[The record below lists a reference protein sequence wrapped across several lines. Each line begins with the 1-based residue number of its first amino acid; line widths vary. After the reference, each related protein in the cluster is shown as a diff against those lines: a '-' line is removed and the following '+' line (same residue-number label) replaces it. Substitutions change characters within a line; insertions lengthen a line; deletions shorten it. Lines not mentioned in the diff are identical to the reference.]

1 MSASRRVEVPPR
13 VARGRGHFLARVHVR
28 VVSRVFSP
36 TVLSFSSGGGIRPS
50 RRPRR
55 FAFTLHL
62 DLATLG
68 TSPMAPPRALARALA
83 RGLPSRAGVAPS
95 RALPLAFT
103 PARHKATQAT
113 ARVAPPPDLP
123 FYASWIGGF
132 LGASLSREQLDAFAA
147 AFLPSHHAARIAA
160 TTPGTTPASTPDASA
175 ALAAAKRERDA
186 AASRV
191 SALEADALALRLRL
205 AQTDAAALESLR
217 AEAAD
222 ARAEAAD
229 ARIALNAARDRADVA
244 TAALATAKSDALDE
258 VRAATLAEF
267 DATRVSLE
275 ANARDALHAA
285 VARAEAAERALAAR
299 EASAKASSDAATHP
313 TFGRLLHD
321 FGYKR
326 VFATPA
332 GNLAS
337 KDKVMVYDQ
346 QRAFREER
354 AALIAAEKAKA
365 PAFSIPG
372 IISIAEGTAAI
383 RGGRRKTG
391 VDDAPRPTVSILDGQ
406 HRVGAID
413 ILIREGR
420 LRPDDPVL
428 VEVFPNVDDDEA
440 AALFREINSAQP
452 VRLVDM
458 PGETTPEAKW
468 ALEGA
473 AQRLKARYP
482 AMFSA
487 STRCKAPNVHI
498 DQLREEMHE
507 ARVMERFALASEEAT
522 LAWLDAVNDRL
533 AERDD
538 DAWLAARPKRGKGS
552 GGTRATYLK
561 ALAKAREHGFYLGMD
576 FNWLDPT
583 DDEVNE
589 SE

>member
-13 VARGRGHFLARVHVR
+13 VARGRGHFRARVHVR

-36 TVLSFSSGGGIRPS
+36 TVLSFASGGGIRPS

-55 FAFTLHL
+55 FAFILHP

-95 RALPLAFT
+95 RAPPLAFA

-113 ARVAPPPDLP
+113 TRVAPPPDLP

-147 AFLPSHHAARIAA
+147 AFLPSHPAARAA
-160 TTPGTTPASTPDASA
+160 ADNPTSATTPDASA

-258 VRAATLAEF
+258 VRAAASAEF

-275 ANARDALHAA
+275 ANARDALRAA

-299 EASAKASSDAATHP
+299 EASAKATSDAATHP
-313 TFGRLLHD
+313 TFGRLLRD

-337 KDKVMVYDQ
+337 RDKVMVYNQ

-372 IISIAEGTAAI
+372 IISIAEGTAAT

-428 VEVFPNVDDDEA
+428 VEVFPDVDDDKA

-482 AMFSA
+482 AMFS
-487 STRCKAPNVHI
+487 SSPRCKAPNIHI

-552 GGTRATYLK
+552 GGTRATYRK

-589 SE
+589 RE

>member
-1 MSASRRVEVPPR
+1 
-13 VARGRGHFLARVHVR
+13 
-28 VVSRVFSP
+28 
-36 TVLSFSSGGGIRPS
+36 
-50 RRPRR
+50 
-55 FAFTLHL
+55 
-62 DLATLG
+62 
-68 TSPMAPPRALARALA
+68 MAPPRALARALA
-83 RGLPSRAGVAPS
+83 RGLPSRASVAPS
-95 RALPLAFT
+95 RSLSIPLAFA
-103 PARHKATQAT
+103 PARGKATQAT
-113 ARVAPPPDLP
+113 ARVAPPADLP

-132 LGASLSREQLDAFAA
+132 LGASLSREQLDAFAS
-147 AFLPSHHAARIAA
+147 AFLPAHHAARPAVTA
-160 TTPGTTPASTPDASA
+160 TALESTPDDSA
-175 ALAAAKRERDA
+175 ALAAARRERDA

-191 SALEADALALRLRL
+191 SELEADALALRLRL
-205 AQTDAAALESLR
+205 ANTDAAALETLR

-229 ARIALNAARDRADVA
+229 ARIARNAARDRADVA
-244 TAALATAKSDALDE
+244 TAALAAARSDALDE
-258 VRAATLAEF
+258 IREATFAEF
-267 DATRVSLE
+267 DATRATLARSVDE
-275 ANARDALHAA
+275 ADALRDALRAA
-285 VARAEAAERALAAR
+285 VARAEAAERALVAR

-313 TFGRLLHD
+313 TFGRLLRD

-337 KDKVMVYDQ
+337 KEKVMVYDQ

-354 AALIAAEKAKA
+354 AALIAAEKSKA
-365 PAFSIPG
+365 PAFSLPG
-372 IISIAEGTAAI
+372 IISVAEGTAAT
-383 RGGRRKTG
+383 RGGRRRTR
-391 VDDAPRPTVSILDGQ
+391 DDAPRRTVSILDGQ
-406 HRVGAID
+406 HHRVGAID

-420 LRPDDPVL
+420 LSPEDPVL

-458 PGETTPEAKW
+458 PGEMAPDAKW

-482 AMFSA
+482 ALFS
-487 STRCKAPNVHI
+487 SSPRCKAPNVHI

-507 ARVMERFALASEEAT
+507 ARVMERFALASEDAT

-533 AERDD
+533 ARRDD

-552 GGTRATYLK
+552 GGTEATYLK

-576 FNWLDPT
+576 FNWLDHA
-583 DDEVNE
+583 DDEMNE
-589 SE
+589 RQ

>member
-1 MSASRRVEVPPR
+1 
-13 VARGRGHFLARVHVR
+13 
-28 VVSRVFSP
+28 
-36 TVLSFSSGGGIRPS
+36 
-50 RRPRR
+50 
-55 FAFTLHL
+55 
-62 DLATLG
+62 
-68 TSPMAPPRALARALA
+68 MAPPRALARALA

-95 RALPLAFT
+95 RALPLAFA

-113 ARVAPPPDLP
+113 ARVASPPDLP

-147 AFLPSHHAARIAA
+147 AFLPFHHAARHAA
-160 TTPGTTPASTPDASA
+160 TDPNPASTPDVSA
-175 ALAAAKRERDA
+175 ALAAARRERDA

-258 VRAATLAEF
+258 VRAATSAEF
-267 DATRVSLE
+267 DAMRVSLE
-275 ANARDALHAA
+275 ANARDALRAA

-313 TFGRLLHD
+313 TFGRLLRD

-337 KDKVMVYDQ
+337 KEKVMVYDQ

-372 IISIAEGTAAI
+372 IISIAEGTAAT
-383 RGGRRKTG
+383 RGRRKTG

-428 VEVFPNVDDDEA
+428 VEVFPNVDDDKA

-487 STRCKAPNVHI
+487 SPRCKAPNVHI

-576 FNWLDPT
+576 FNWLDPI

-589 SE
+589 RE

>member
-1 MSASRRVEVPPR
+1 
-13 VARGRGHFLARVHVR
+13 
-28 VVSRVFSP
+28 
-36 TVLSFSSGGGIRPS
+36 
-50 RRPRR
+50 
-55 FAFTLHL
+55 
-62 DLATLG
+62 
-68 TSPMAPPRALARALA
+68 MAPPRALARALA
-83 RGLPSRAGVAPS
+83 RGLPSRASVAPS
-95 RALPLAFT
+95 RSLSIPLAFA
-103 PARHKATQAT
+103 PARGKATQAT
-113 ARVAPPPDLP
+113 ARVAPPADLP

-132 LGASLSREQLDAFAA
+132 LGASLSREQLDAFAS
-147 AFLPSHHAARIAA
+147 AFLPAHHAARPAA
-160 TTPGTTPASTPDASA
+160 TATALESTPDDSA
-175 ALAAAKRERDA
+175 ALAAARRERDA

-191 SALEADALALRLRL
+191 SELEADALALRLRL
-205 AQTDAAALESLR
+205 ANPDAAALETLR

-229 ARIALNAARDRADVA
+229 ARIARNAARDRADVA
-244 TAALATAKSDALDE
+244 TAALAAARSDALDE
-258 VRAATLAEF
+258 IRAATFAEF
-267 DATRVSLE
+267 DATRATLARSVDE
-275 ANARDALHAA
+275 ADALRDALRAA
-285 VARAEAAERALAAR
+285 VARAEAAERALVAR

-313 TFGRLLHD
+313 TFGRLLRD

-337 KDKVMVYDQ
+337 KEKVMVYDQ

-354 AALIAAEKAKA
+354 AALIAAEKSKA
-365 PAFSIPG
+365 PAFSLPG
-372 IISIAEGTAAI
+372 IISVAEGTAAT
-383 RGGRRKTG
+383 RGGRRRTR
-391 VDDAPRPTVSILDGQ
+391 DDAPRRTVSILDGQ

-420 LRPDDPVL
+420 LSPEDPVL

-458 PGETTPEAKW
+458 PGEMAPDAKW

-482 AMFSA
+482 ALFS
-487 STRCKAPNVHI
+487 SSPRCKAPNVHI

-507 ARVMERFALASEEAT
+507 ARVMERFALASEDAT

-533 AERDD
+533 ARRDD

-552 GGTRATYLK
+552 GGTEATYLK

-576 FNWLDPT
+576 FNWLDPA
-583 DDEVNE
+583 DDEMNE
-589 SE
+589 RQ